1 MSTIPAAYGSLVDD
15 AAIFPPGNAPLT
27 EALRAHREHRAAAY
41 AELVGA
47 FVVSDVALPDL
58 IAAVRDEGA
67 GEPLSVSVVVTGG
80 AGAIEPAVRWAVRA
94 EELTLAA
101 VELGLRDEQDLPRNA
116 RRVATV
122 VDQLRAAG
130 DLDDE
135 TPVYVEPPRV
145 MRPEPTPSWLSA
157 LDEVAALDLRVKLR
171 TGGVAADAFPG
182 PAELAACIDAALD
195 RELRFK
201 CTAGLHNALR
211 HRDEETG
218 FEHHGFLN
226 VLAATRAA
234 LDGSAVPD
242 VARVLDTTDAGTVR
256 EALDAAGPDG
266 LSSARRWFASFGSC
280 SVLEPLED
288 LIDLD
293 LLPDLPLEHA

>member
-1 MSTIPAAYGSLVDD
+1 VSTIPAAFGSLVDD
-15 AAIFPPGNAPLT
+15 AAIFPPGNAPLA
-27 EALRAHREHRAAAY
+27 EALRAHRGHRSAAY
-41 AELVGA
+41 ADLVGP
-47 FVVSDVALPDL
+47 FVVSDVILPDL
-58 IAAVRDEGA
+58 IEAVRADDS

-80 AGAIEPAVRWAVRA
+80 AGAIEPAVRWAVRSQ
-94 EELTLAA
+94 ELELAA
-101 VELGLRDEQDLPRNA
+101 VELGLRDEEDLPRNA
-116 RRVATV
+116 RRVTTV
-122 VDQLRAAG
+122 VDQLRASG

-145 MRPEPTPSWLSA
+145 VGPEPATSWLAA
-157 LDEVAALDLRVKLR
+157 LDEVAALDLRLKFR
-171 TGGVAADAFPG
+171 TGGVTADAFPG
-182 PAELAACIDAALD
+182 PAELATCIDAALD

-234 LDGSAVPD
+234 LDGASSVD
-242 VARVLDTTDAGTVR
+242 VARVLDTADAEAVR
-256 EALDAAGPDG
+256 DALDTAGDDG
-266 LSSARRWFASFGSC
+266 LASARRWFTSFGSC

-293 LLPDLPLEHA
+293 LLPDLPLERA